1 MYVIPDTGILPLDA
15 TQPSF
20 FLTPVYKKC

>member
-1 MYVIPDTGILPLDA
+1 MSVIPDTGILPLDA

-20 FLTPVYKKC
+20 FLTAVHKKY